1 MSKINGIYAATMS
14 ILNEDL
20 SLNVAKTISHGEH
33 LLKSGC
39 HGVAIF
45 GILSSTINFYFRKD

>member
-20 SLNVAKTISHGEH
+20 SLNVAKTIKHSEQ
-33 LLKSGC
+33 LINDGC

-45 GILSSTINFYFRKD
+45 GRDWTKFSYRNN

>member
-20 SLNVAKTISHGEH
+20 SLNVAKTIKHSEQ
-33 LLKSGC
+33 L
-39 HGVAIF
+39 
-45 GILSSTINFYFRKD
+45 INDV